1 MGAIEILALIAIVIL
16 TVFVVVI
23 LLDNG
28 FFKRKIE
35 KIETGLTGEEIQN
48 KYNVKLKNIEVDDDG
63 YTARIYSKTGIFKY
77 QLVFEGGKL
86 VRKMPHYYKK

>member
-1 MGAIEILALIAIVIL
+1 MGAIEIIALVAILVL

-35 KIETGLTGEEIQN
+35 RIEIGLTGGEIQN
-48 KYNVKLKNIEVDDDG
+48 KYNVKLKNIEVNEDG
-63 YTARIYSKTGIFKY
+63 YVARVYSVTRLFKY
-77 QLVFEGGKL
+77 QLVFENGKL
-86 VRKMPHYYKK
+86 ARKMPYYVKK